1 MQAICGH
8 GTQLFSGDT
17 KCLKVWDV
25 TNMTQVHKIDVA
37 QVKAIQYSAD
47 LGLLVASSNKDLIVW
62 ETNTFTKVGEFKGQS

>member
-1 MQAICGH
+1 
-8 GTQLFSGDT
+8 
-17 KCLKVWDV
+17 
-25 TNMTQVHKIDVA
+25 MTQVHKIDVA